1 MSISSSSFSFASLNQ
16 DAYKFQVQFSDAAGK
31 PVSEKSFVF
40 TQTQSPS
47 EDTETLDVYSQNGV
61 CRSNVLKHLFSQE
74 DVLGVQN
81 VAKKAIQANGP
92 VVYVL
97 DLKGINKGYL
107 DPTIPK
113 CEEAVCDFFKS
124 EEADD
129 AWTGAAQDV
138 HKVFQ
143 KNLPVDFVLC
153 EGSLKTKLVS
163 EFSDEEAGFLLS
175 KKGVTAFCQVAEPFM
190 NGFKL
195 GQEVKGIAAKD
206 YMAPVSKKVEVFHPT
221 QKSTVLYPDAYKE
234 IYSLNGAYAKSLS
247 GVFSVSGDFDEE
259 TGITSMTVER

>member
-1 MSISSSSFSFASLNQ
+1 MSISSTSFSFASLNK
-16 DAYKFQVQFSDAAGK
+16 DAYEFQIQFSDAAEK
-31 PVSEKSFVF
+31 PVSKKTFVF

-61 CRSNVLKHLFSQE
+61 CRTQVLKHLFSEE

-81 VAKKAIQANGP
+81 VAKKAFKANGP

-113 CEEAVCDFFKS
+113 CETAVCDFFKS
-124 EEADD
+124 EEAD
-129 AWTGAAQDV
+129 ACWTDAAQEV
-138 HKVFQ
+138 HEVFQ
-143 KNLPVDFVLC
+143 KSLPIDFVLC

-175 KKGVTAFCQVAEPFM
+175 KKGVTSFCQVAEPFM

-195 GQEVKGIAAKD
+195 GQEVKGIQAQD
-206 YMAPVSKKVEVFHPT
+206 YLTSVSKKMSVFHPT

-234 IYSLNGAYAKSLS
+234 IYSLNGDYAKSLS
-247 GVFSVSGDFDEE
+247 TVFSVSGNFDEE
-259 TGITSMTVER
+259 SGITSMTVER